1 MSSKNMK
8 SSTQLLVVLFWVRSF
23 GKKSFLSTLQRGFS
37 FFFQII
43 GIVIAALAITGIPQ
57 AQNPTS
63 SHLFIVILV
72 LVIFMGMVSLA
83 NCLLS
88 KG

>member
-23 GKKSFLSTLQRGFS
+23 GKKKFFKHIANRI